1 MPIRKENCGNVNFLR
16 TRRFVAPNI
25 YQQNINE
32 ISFSVL
38 FNTNYEKQDETKLL
52 PFLFSVSFQ
61 GKFALLKGKICNN
74 ILKPIAMREN
84 I

>member
-16 TRRFVAPNI
+16 TRRFVNPI
-25 YQQNINE
+25 YVNE

-38 FNTNYEKQDETKLL
+38 FNTNYEKQDEIKLL